1 MSRCCRLPRL
11 VKRWLFQGS
20 LWLLQGPPSRYRMPD
35 PDYAID
41 QAHPTMTDEI
51 PRLVAHGKLTV
62 KPEIARFD
70 GERVVFKDG
79 TAETIDTVVF
89 ATGYQ
94 PVIPFMD
101 ERLFFRAGRRAAP
114 LRQRRASRARAGC
127 SRRGSCRPTAACGG
141 SPTTRAS

>member
-1 MSRCCRLPRL
+1 
-11 VKRWLFQGS
+11 
-20 LWLLQGPPSRYRMPD
+20 MPD

-62 KPEIARFD
+62 KPEIAGYD
-70 GERVVFKDG
+70 GERVLFKDG
-79 TAETIDTVVF
+79 TAETIDMIVF

-94 PVIPFMD
+94 PVMPFID
-101 ERLFFRAGRRAAP
+101 ERAVLRCRRRAALLLSTSSIP
-114 LRQRRASRARAGC
+114 STPGCSPRASR
-127 SRRGSCRPTAACGG
+127 RPTAACGG